1 MKARVVSNEYR
12 QAEKTAKMVWEINK
26 QCILDTRA
34 VILASIKEFFGL
46 GRKRMTEFMAYL
58 SERED
63 DFGKYA
69 DEGIFE
75 YKLSEILD
83 GVIDIRSEITNNET
97 LGEAISRLELANR
110 PDITRDE
117 AKRIHTAMCEMKQI
131 GQAMEAIRQERVK

>member
-1 MKARVVSNEYR
+1 M
-12 QAEKTAKMVWEINK
+12 I
-26 QCILDTRA
+26 
-34 VILASIKEFFGL
+34 
-46 GRKRMTEFMAYL
+46 
-58 SERED
+58 
-63 DFGKYA
+63 
-69 DEGIFE
+69 
-75 YKLSEILD
+75 SEILD